1 MNDIFTHSC
10 KHSQRASS
18 PCLSPSLSLCLSTHT
33 YEQLH
38 LHTYTH
44 VHIHSLSLS
53 LSLSLSFSI
62 TYSMH
67 QPTLTLHTHTH
78 TQVPFCGIVKNG
90 IKGLQDAGGS
100 ESGKQALVAA
110 ASATCDATAS
120 TRRVRAV
127 VDEQAWEAQ
136 QRATS
141 LFARAAVEQVSFAC
155 AVSV

>member
-1 MNDIFTHSC
+1 
-10 KHSQRASS
+10 
-18 PCLSPSLSLCLSTHT
+18 
-33 YEQLH
+33 
-38 LHTYTH
+38 
-44 VHIHSLSLS
+44 
-53 LSLSLSFSI
+53 
-62 TYSMH
+62 
-67 QPTLTLHTHTH
+67 
-78 TQVPFCGIVKNG
+78 VPFCGIVKNG